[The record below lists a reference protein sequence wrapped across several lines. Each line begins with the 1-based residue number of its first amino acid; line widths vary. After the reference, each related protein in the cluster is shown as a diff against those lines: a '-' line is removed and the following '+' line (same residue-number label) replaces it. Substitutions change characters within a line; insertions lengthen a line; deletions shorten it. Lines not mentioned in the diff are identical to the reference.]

1 MGRTSKIRKLPPA
14 VRESI
19 DALIRDGRYTIADI
33 VDRLRAMNADV
44 SRSSVG
50 RYKQRVEQNLA
61 RYREA
66 QEVAGA
72 WVTKLG
78 ENPGSD
84 VGRLLQ
90 EMLKTIAFQTMA
102 QLGDEDSLTEG
113 VGPRE
118 LMFLAKALKDLSGAQ
133 KTSVDVEAKLRAEY
147 DATLAKRA
155 EKAAEVA
162 TTAAKKQGLSPDAV
176 AAMREAILGRVT

>member
-1 MGRTSKIRKLPPA
+1 MGRTPKIRRFP
-14 VRESI
+14 VEIRTRV
-19 DALIRDGRYTIADI
+19 DGLIRDGATIDEIMAA
-33 VDRLRAMNADV
+33 LANLNAPPIA
-44 SRSSVG
+44 RSTVG
-50 RYKQRVEQNLA
+50 AYKQRVEQNLA

-72 WVTKLG
+72 WVSKLG
-78 ENPGSD
+78 ENPASD

-133 KTSVDVEAKLRAEY
+133 KTSIDVEAKLRAEY

-155 EKAAEVA
+155 AQAAEVA
-162 TTAAKKQGLSPDAV
+162 TTEAKKRGLSPETV
-176 AAMREAILGRVT
+176 ATMRQILLGSVT